1 MARKESISAGEIINA
16 AFTLT
21 REEGL
26 EQVTARHLAAQ
37 IGCSTQPI
45 FRVYKSMEDLY
56 NEIYEQVSEYFSMYY
71 EEYEVSENTPFV
83 NLGMVYISFA
93 QKEPNLFKT
102 LFLSPKRNHKSLYE
116 LLNGDKGAV
125 KKEIANAGADGVKNP
140 GQMFMKMWIFIHG
153 AACMAITGDYDLT
166 TEETRSLLKESYESF
181 R

>member
-26 EQVTARHLAAQ
+26 EQVTARHLAAK

-71 EEYEVSENTPFV
+71 EEYEISENTPFV

-102 LFLSPKRNHKSLYE
+102 LFLSPKRNNKSLYE

-125 KKEIANAGADGVKNP
+125 KQEIANAGADGVKNP

-166 TEETRSLLKESYESF
+166 TEETRNLLKESYVSF

>member
-1 MARKESISAGEIINA
+1 
-16 AFTLT
+16 
-21 REEGL
+21 
-26 EQVTARHLAAQ
+26 
-37 IGCSTQPI
+37 
-45 FRVYKSMEDLY
+45 
-56 NEIYEQVSEYFSMYY
+56 MYY
-71 EEYEVSENTPFV
+71 EEYEISENTPFV

-102 LFLSPKRNHKSLYE
+102 LFLSPKRNNKSLYE

-125 KKEIANAGADGVKNP
+125 KQEIANAGADGVKNP

>member
-71 EEYEVSENTPFV
+71 EEYEISENTPFV

-102 LFLSPKRNHKSLYE
+102 LFLSPKRNNKSLYE
-116 LLNGDKGAV
+116 LLNADKGAV